1 MRMKKIPFL
10 RGIVALIESSAIG
23 SKHLAFATD
32 RYDEDPN
39 NPVEEEKIEKK
50 NRKSRCGLVLPSSVF
65 YLSSLLNLS

>member
-39 NPVEEEKIEKK
+39 NPVEEEKLK
-50 NRKSRCGLVLPSSVF
+50 
-65 YLSSLLNLS
+65 